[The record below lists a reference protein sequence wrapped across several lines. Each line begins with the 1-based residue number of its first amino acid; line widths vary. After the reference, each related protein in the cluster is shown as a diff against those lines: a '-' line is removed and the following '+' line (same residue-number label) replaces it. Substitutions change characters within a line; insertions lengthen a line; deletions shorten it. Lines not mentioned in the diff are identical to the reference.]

1 MNKELGKRIV
11 AYLQRQGRPAK
22 TVDIAKAVGCKTAK
36 EINPTLY
43 AMKRKDIVV
52 KVTESPPTWSVS
64 TEIPHDFLQDEASD
78 FRPNVFTQS
87 QQNYAI
93 AAPVQYPTDGSILAF
108 QETSLFNSDVS
119 FETDYSDL
127 LTGDD
132 NLNSTGGD
140 PLLTGHQSL
149 VSNDAFNIAASDPL
163 NLSRGLFDEDPQNDI
178 AEDDPQNTNRAFISK
193 DTQNDSS
200 SQEFDNGESDSD
212 KLFEDKGEKPSA
224 FRSFFKLDES
234 LSEES
239 GEGDMNENVS
249 DNDNNVD
256 ETNDEIGDSI
266 DQSNDG
272 PNEFSESNIMLE
284 LHGEHCEMFK
294 DNERN
299 GMNEMGAA
307 QLDDDVTT
315 EKADMDLSPPV
326 LDKQEMNVSEQFHE
340 NRNTKEDAVER
351 NSNETEVVFP
361 NELTEELPIGTEE
374 IAPNELPDQLPLDED
389 SDGSDDAMDR
399 DIDHKNVNVQESL
412 NGKQVEINTVM
423 EDDEL
428 NRMPDVASKG
438 QSQFS
443 SGYSCMKVIK
453 TSAVESQS
461 QFYSGDSSMNVIKTS
476 GMQESSLQAS
486 HALNVHM
493 TDDENKNN
501 NSIPCEESL
510 SDDCQQLLN
519 AFNPNMPCAQFVL
532 KNKSKLSPDKLTE
545 CLQELKEHNLAEQN
559 GNQWQLTESGK
570 MQYRSM
576 SGTGSSLAEHAMPL
590 PRKRPH
596 SSGPPPSPMALVQKE
611 RGIEPET
618 SKESPLSFLRGAPK
632 VDPFKHAVDLVHN
645 RVSSSGDS
653 GSHSNVEHLNSD
665 LFPGARTLTSSS
677 YAPISTS
684 PFNRPTQSTV
694 TSAFASGPAYA
705 PVPLMSLNLDNS
717 RQSQTSRTS
726 ISNFSSARQQSE
738 TNAFSDRTS
747 GSSLFE
753 QESRPSLNQS
763 SGTSLF
769 QQESRPSLNQSSGT
783 SLFQQESRPSLN
795 QSSGTSLFQQESR
808 PSLNQTSGSSL
819 FQQGTVPSFN
829 QSSSSLIRPSNES
842 VNSLFKPPVSSVS
855 ASVRS
860 TSSSLSSTSRLS
872 VTQTSS
878 PMAPPAT
885 KPKAR
890 SDRVVI
896 PKPPPRPGAVAS
908 GPSASSQKPPMSP
921 AEMLARGLKK
931 TDISPPKTM
940 DSSPVSML
948 SSSHSVQLNT
958 SQRSI
963 AGNQSMFKPPA
974 GPQSLLTG
982 NQAGNQFSRG
992 SFQSSGNQSGMLS
1005 SNQTGI
1011 GNQSG
1016 MLSSNQTGIGSSQT
1030 GIGSSQT
1037 GIGSS
1042 QTGIRSLMSQPQ
1054 SLLSQGGYKP
1064 QTLSQGQFGFSSSG
1078 TQSQGLGSIGSG
1090 FKPLSQLQTSSSA
1103 GQFSSLSSSQ
1113 RQFGSLS
1120 GQQSQTAPA
1129 VTAAPQPQ
1137 TTNQSLSLDT
1147 ESFAALNKNPVSALM
1162 EYAQS
1167 RKMEARIELI
1177 GRRGASH
1184 RPV

>member
-52 KVTESPPTWSVS
+52 KVTESPPTWSVT

-87 QQNYAI
+87 QQNYDI

-140 PLLTGHQSL
+140 PLLTGHQSS
-149 VSNDAFNIAASDPL
+149 VSDDAFNIASDPL
-163 NLSRGLFDEDPQNDI
+163 NLNRGLFDEDPQNGI
-178 AEDDPQNTNRAFISK
+178 AENDPQNTNRSFISE

-200 SQEFDNGESDSD
+200 SQEFDNVESDSD
-212 KLFEDKGEKPSA
+212 KMFEDKGEKPSA

-256 ETNDEIGDSI
+256 ETNDEIGDSVE
-266 DQSNDG
+266 QSNDR
-272 PNEFSESNIMLE
+272 PNEFSESNVMLD
-284 LHGEHCEMFK
+284 LNGEHFEMFK
-294 DNERN
+294 DNEKN
-299 GMNEMGAA
+299 GMNEMGAV
-307 QLDDDVTT
+307 QLADDVTT
-315 EKADMDLSPPV
+315 ERAIDLSPPV
-326 LDKQEMNVSEQFHE
+326 LDKQEMNVREQL
-340 NRNTKEDAVER
+340 NRDRNIKEDAVVR

-361 NELTEELPIGTEE
+361 NELTEELPIDTEE
-374 IAPNELPDQLPLDED
+374 IAPNELPDQLPLDQD
-389 SDGSDDAMDR
+389 SDGTSGDEMDQ
-399 DIDHKNVNVQESL
+399 DIDHNNVNDQESL

-423 EDDEL
+423 EEDDEL
-428 NRMPDVASKG
+428 NGMQELERKY

-443 SGYSCMKVIK
+443 SGADCKNVIK
-453 TSAVESQS
+453 STELQS
-461 QFYSGDSSMNVIKTS
+461 QCQFSSGDNNMNVIKTA
-476 GMQESSLQAS
+476 GMQETSLQDSLAD
-486 HALNVHM
+486 NVPM
-493 TDDENKNN
+493 TDDVNKNN
-501 NSIPCEESL
+501 NSIPCDESL

-576 SGTGSSLAEHAMPL
+576 SGTGSSQAEHAMPL

-611 RGIEPET
+611 RGIEPDT
-618 SKESPLSFLRGAPK
+618 GKESPLSFLRGAPK
-632 VDPFKHAVDLVHN
+632 VDPFKHTVDLVHN

-665 LFPGARTLTSSS
+665 LFPGARTVPVSS

-684 PFNRPTQSTV
+684 PFSRPTQSTV
-694 TSAFASGPAYA
+694 TSAFAGGPANA

-726 ISNFSSARQQSE
+726 LSNFSSARQQSE
-738 TNAFSDRTS
+738 TNAFSGRTS

-763 SGTSLF
+763 LG
-769 QQESRPSLNQSSGT
+769 Q
-783 SLFQQESRPSLN
+783 
-795 QSSGTSLFQQESR
+795 SLFQQESR

-819 FQQGTVPSFN
+819 FQQGTIQSYN
-829 QSSSSLIRPSNES
+829 QSSSSTIRPSNEP
-842 VNSLFKPPVSSVS
+842 VNSLFKPPISSVS

-860 TSSSLSSTSRLS
+860 TSSALSSTLRPAVS
-872 VTQTSS
+872 QTSS

-982 NQAGNQFSRG
+982 NQAGNQLSRG
-992 SFQSSGNQSGMLS
+992 NFQSSGNQSEMLS
-1005 SNQTGI
+1005 SN
-1011 GNQSG
+1011 
-1016 MLSSNQTGIGSSQT
+1016 
-1030 GIGSSQT
+1030 QT

-1064 QTLSQGQFGFSSSG
+1064 QTLSGSQFGFSSSSA
-1078 TQSQGLGSIGSG
+1078 QSQGLGSQSG
-1090 FKPLSQLQTSSSA
+1090 FKPLSQLQSSSTG

-1120 GQQSQTAPA
+1120 GQQSQTVPA
-1129 VTAAPQPQ
+1129 VRAAPQPQ
-1137 TTNQSLSLDT
+1137 TSSQSLSLDT